1 MQYNV
6 QSSTLNTRK
15 WVGIVLAYPL
25 LTAYGIL
32 LDCFNRR
39 IFPLQNMINKKM
51 NGGYLDKT
59 KVKVGRNY
67 LYFYDPLS
75 LT

>member
-6 QSSTLNTRK
+6 QSSTLYTRK

-39 IFPLQNMINKKM
+39 IFPLQNMIDEKNEWRILW
-51 NGGYLDKT
+51 LDLNLRLDEIISISMT
-59 KVKVGRNY
+59 
-67 LYFYDPLS
+67 L
-75 LT
+75 